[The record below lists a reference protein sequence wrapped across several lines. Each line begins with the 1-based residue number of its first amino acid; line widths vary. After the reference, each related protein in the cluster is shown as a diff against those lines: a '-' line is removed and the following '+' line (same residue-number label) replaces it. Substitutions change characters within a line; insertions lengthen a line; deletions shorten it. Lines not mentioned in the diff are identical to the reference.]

1 MRRRP
6 PRPGRL
12 QILSPLRILTQILTL
27 QLLHYLI
34 GTVLI
39 LFTALAAG
47 KHFNADLVLDWRS
60 LRADTTVGWTLGLC
74 WVLDAGASV
83 IFILLFIARSKLVLD
98 FALTVHGIHLV
109 VTSLYTGSVPTNV
122 LWWGLQGVSAGVMVA
137 GGLWACRWRELRPIE
152 FGGGGGAKGRSGEEE
167 VGKGRGRGR
176 GRDGGGEYE
185 LVGRGDG
192 DEGEGGSGNG
202 SGSV

>member
-12 QILSPLRILTQILTL
+12 QTLSPLRILTQILTL

-34 GTVLI
+34 GTALI

-74 WVLDAGASV
+74 WVLDAGA
-83 IFILLFIARSKLVLD
+83 
-98 FALTVHGIHLV
+98 G
-109 VTSLYTGSVPTNV
+109 
-122 LWWGLQGVSAGVMVA
+122 
-137 GGLWACRWRELRPIE
+137 
-152 FGGGGGAKGRSGEEE
+152 
-167 VGKGRGRGR
+167 
-176 GRDGGGEYE
+176 
-185 LVGRGDG
+185 
-192 DEGEGGSGNG
+192 
-202 SGSV
+202 